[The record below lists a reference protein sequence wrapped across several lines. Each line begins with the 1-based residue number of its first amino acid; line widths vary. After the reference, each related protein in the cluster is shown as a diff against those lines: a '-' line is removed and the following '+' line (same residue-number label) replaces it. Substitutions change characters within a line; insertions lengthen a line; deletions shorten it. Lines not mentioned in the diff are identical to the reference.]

1 MTKKIYINPPPTD
14 RKCERCQ
21 VHINDL
27 KSFGKE
33 GDPLVGNFEGQK
45 LVKIFRAMLEE
56 RKDKE
61 LNKILD
67 YQDVLMENSNN
78 NWSEEIQTKLE
89 EKFGAKKVDNA
100 YFYDQLLNT
109 VGPSWECRDCIIK

>member
-100 YFYDQLLNT
+100 YLYDQLLST